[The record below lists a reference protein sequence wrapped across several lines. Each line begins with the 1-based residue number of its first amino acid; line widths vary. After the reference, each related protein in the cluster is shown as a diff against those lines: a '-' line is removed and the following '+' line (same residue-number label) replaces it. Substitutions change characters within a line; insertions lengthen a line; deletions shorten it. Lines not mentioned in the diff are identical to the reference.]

1 MNGPRLSQLTD
12 LDSIVSSLKNGNY
25 EYFIWKDATNLNI
38 SAFSGTNLL
47 DTTLIGPNSSNVANP
62 YFQKAFNDGILF
74 TVSSFSMTPSG
85 FSVTETTHFYN
96 ITGIEETLADTNIVL
111 GDGSFAD
118 DGIYLAKKVNDQVEL
133 HLITGNTTASVKI
146 IDLDNDY
153 VAYNRIT
160 DLMQNTSTGLP
171 VNTDGTMFFVLA
183 VDFNNNGLPVYL
195 AYNAQSLEL
204 IHKDSLAGMNNQTIT
219 TFTSNGV
226 FVFSPMQTRV
236 TRYSNNGA
244 DTFNN
249 SFGIDLEGFDAYFIQ
264 ERPTF
269 STDNTY
275 FYYEGSSVPEIFMGE
290 GVYIFENS
298 IDKGLAFATFNRD
311 RTSFKLHSFTVE
323 NGLVSSDAYEFE
335 FSTVNNPNN
344 HGGVISYQTIDE
356 ITANTTTHFIRY
368 DQGWEFFHAY
378 GDVIL
383 SYDALVMLDGNP
395 YVVDV
400 ATITD
405 SNRDNALIS
414 IYNGLDTS
422 NDVMEIYLVDYDI
435 RGIQIVGFA
444 GNYML
449 MNVYNNTPP
458 RTIHGQGLLINLSTG
473 TIENLPEGI
482 SYLAPQL
489 NETYSENIYFN
500 NNIITAYKMGGAFS
514 FDVTDIANTFTTISE
529 NLLTST
535 HSVWVNHA
543 KDHFGENQDLV
554 LVQETPYINP
564 TNTSSFSVYHG
575 DMSAGLDA
583 LTLLTTVEVEE
594 TFRNSSNLIITL
606 EEIYVV
612 STMSNTI
619 TTLFGDVLPGFYYI
633 QNGLFIT
640 FSDTYEETP
649 TLFEEGDAIRI

>member
-1 MNGPRLSQLTD
+1 MTD